1 MKNSLTLKSTET
13 YFVLIQKLLM
23 ANSHNGALTHP
34 KEVNYMG
41 ILIHQGMSQLL
52 SEPLITLKQ
61 ECAARQIVLG
71 RQALEFRAYY
81 E

>member
-1 MKNSLTLKSTET
+1 MKNSLHHSPLRL
-13 YFVLIQKLLM
+13 YFVLIQELM
-23 ANSHNGALTHP
+23 MAHSHNGALTHLN
-34 KEVNYMG
+34 EVNYFG

-52 SEPLITLKQ
+52 SEPLMTLKQ
-61 ECAARQIVLG
+61 ECVARQIALS